1 VFLHPLSSLPI
12 VVSLKHILYSC
23 ISQDMRI
30 QELQMELQAVSQR
43 SATPSSIT
51 AVSFPSA
58 SSVMSAPEYLASLAP
73 PVAASTTNSSSPSG
87 AGILQQTSSTQVN
100 TIAPLK
106 HSSSGVDM
114 KTMGLEKRELH
125 PAGVAGRAI
134 IHPDQDYH
142 PTYQLQ
148 QFLQPNHPHDLRPE
162 VFDSGHS
169 TLLQMQVAGI
179 ASPISGQVY
188 SEQSSADQIPQSGQH
203 MLLSHNA
210 EHQRFGKATLQ
221 EQLAEVQKQ
230 LQMLSSGPQ
239 AQVQPYLSQGSQP
252 HIQFNSDTQWGT
264 TSAADDLQFFA

>member
-1 VFLHPLSSLPI
+1 
-12 VVSLKHILYSC
+12 
-23 ISQDMRI
+23 MRI

-43 SATPSSIT
+43 SVTPSSIT

-58 SSVMSAPEYLASLAP
+58 SSVMSASEYLASLPP
-73 PVAASTTNSSSPSG
+73 PVAASTSNSSSPSV

-100 TIAPLK
+100 TIAPLRQ
-106 HSSSGVDM
+106 SSTGVDM
-114 KTMGLEKRELH
+114 KTMGPEKKDLH
-125 PAGVAGRAI
+125 SAGVAGRAV
-134 IHPDQDYH
+134 IHPDQDFH

-148 QFLQPNHPHDLRPE
+148 QFLQPIHPQDASPE

-188 SEQSSADQIPQSGQH
+188 LEQSSADQIPESGQH
-203 MLLSHNA
+203 MLPSHHAN
-210 EHQRFGKATLQ
+210 HQRFGKASLQ

-264 TSAADDLQFFA
+264 ASAVDEAQDNLQFFA